1 MAAMMRQP
9 QQHAG
14 PSDYHNPMAD
24 ADEETLHNQSNQLR
38 RESQLENDAFERGR
52 MQGEMEA
59 VRRLEAEGGRKTFND
74 TTVVNQQGNI
84 NNVVEIE
91 RLTKAQ
97 KAAAVFGEL
106 CSIGYIVVSGQGQA
120 DRVGG
125 SDEHCKVAAGAV
137 AQLHPRSRV

>member
-24 ADEETLHNQSNQLR
+24 ADEETLHHHQNQLH

-74 TTVVNQQGNI
+74 TTVVNQQGTL

-97 KAAAVFGEL
+97 KVAAVFGEL
-106 CSIGYIVVSGQGQA
+106 CSIGYIVVSDQGQA
-120 DRVGG
+120 DWVGG
-125 SDEHCKVAAGAV
+125 SDEHCALGG
-137 AQLHPRSRV
+137 R